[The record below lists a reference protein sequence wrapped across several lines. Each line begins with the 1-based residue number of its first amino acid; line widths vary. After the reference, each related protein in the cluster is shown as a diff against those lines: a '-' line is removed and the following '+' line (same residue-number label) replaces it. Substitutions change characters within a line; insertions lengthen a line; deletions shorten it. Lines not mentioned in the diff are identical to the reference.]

1 MLIFSV
7 DGRVSFYDC
16 GAIQMTSCS
25 LKDPCSTNS
34 FLSSEPSLSFSRRG
48 EDRMNYVDK
57 KELSF
62 VIKIFLMWS
71 FPAPLVAPANV
82 TGHNTSSTSIHVT
95 WQAVSPNDVNIRG
108 IHRGYNIFYVPRDT
122 PRPSVLMNVT
132 VDALTTHV
140 QLTNLYKFTKY
151 DIQVTVR
158 TRWDGPKSTSITVST
173 DEGSK

>member
-1 MLIFSV
+1 MAS
-7 DGRVSFYDC
+7 
-16 GAIQMTSCS
+16 
-25 LKDPCSTNS
+25 
-34 FLSSEPSLSFSRRG
+34 
-48 EDRMNYVDK
+48 VDK

-62 VIKIFLMWS
+62 IIKLFLLWS

-95 WQAVSPNDVNIRG
+95 WQAVSPDDINIRG
-108 IHRGYNIFYVPRDT
+108 IHRGYNIYYKSRDT
-122 PRPSVLMNVT
+122 PRPSMLMNVT
-132 VDALTTHV
+132 VDVLTTHV

-158 TRWDGPKSTSITVST
+158 TRWDGPKSTTITVST